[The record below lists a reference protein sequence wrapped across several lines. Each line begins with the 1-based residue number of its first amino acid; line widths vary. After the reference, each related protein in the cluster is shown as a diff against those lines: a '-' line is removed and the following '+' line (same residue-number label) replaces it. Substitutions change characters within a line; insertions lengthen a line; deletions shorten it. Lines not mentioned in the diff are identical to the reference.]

1 MKNILLLILLFSNF
15 TFSQEISSENY
26 FWTFNNNSNV
36 EGVIGVKKCYV
47 RKEPK
52 TNSDLLDSLLVG
64 NKITITSNSS
74 ESTVINGLNLSWVE
88 IEYIKNNQ
96 IKKGFIWKGFI
107 ALGSSKKK
115 DILFLTTIDS
125 KFTKKV
131 KEGGFEYSAEF
142 CKISVKAVNENFKI
156 IDEKSFSKQLSESQF
171 FENSTINGWGLK
183 NVNAIYRI
191 SLSGQACGIPTY
203 CYYFAWTGKKIL
215 FLPEKYIVG
224 DAGIFYHSEEFI
236 FPNEK
241 KGVSNTIIKQII
253 EAEIID
259 ENAEDNK
266 FLVKKEIEYYSWD
279 GVSFKFVKRKK
290 IKPFVQIEN

>member
-1 MKNILLLILLFSNF
+1 MSLWFFFIMKNILLLILLFSNF

-107 ALGSSKKK
+107 ALGSSKKR
-115 DILFLTTIDS
+115 I
-125 KFTKKV
+125 
-131 KEGGFEYSAEF
+131 
-142 CKISVKAVNENFKI
+142 
-156 IDEKSFSKQLSESQF
+156 F
-171 FENSTINGWGLK
+171 F
-183 NVNAIYRI
+183 
-191 SLSGQACGIPTY
+191 
-203 CYYFAWTGKKIL
+203 F
-215 FLPEKYIVG
+215 
-224 DAGIFYHSEEFI
+224 
-236 FPNEK
+236 
-241 KGVSNTIIKQII
+241 
-253 EAEIID
+253 
-259 ENAEDNK
+259 
-266 FLVKKEIEYYSWD
+266 
-279 GVSFKFVKRKK
+279 
-290 IKPFVQIEN
+290 